1 MSTTYPDMRRTGPDY
16 RRFALALAGLVT
28 GGLTA
33 FLLA

>member
-1 MSTTYPDMRRTGPDY
+1 MSISHLGLTRTSPDLRRIL
-16 RRFALALAGLVT
+16 LALAGLVT